1 MLFSLFLCFVSLLL
15 HIFIDNEN
23 QKVDD
28 VKVRK
33 ITDYQGQSPRLGNI
47 IKKNV
52 LTIAIF
58 IGKIVVPTID
68 LIFTTIFI
76 GIGIIILV
84 FDETNGCE

>member
-23 QKVDD
+23 QQVDD
-28 VKVRK
+28 VKVLK
-33 ITDYQGQSPRLGNI
+33 ITGYQGQSPRLGNI

-68 LIFTTIFI
+68 LIFTTIFL
-76 GIGIIILV
+76 GIGIIILA

>member
-23 QKVDD
+23 QQVED
-28 VKVRK
+28 VKVLK
-33 ITDYQGQSPRLGNI
+33 ITGYQSPRHENI

-68 LIFTTIFI
+68 LIFTAIFI
-76 GIGIIILV
+76 GIGIIILA

>member
-23 QKVDD
+23 QQVEE
-28 VKVRK
+28 VKVPK
-33 ITDYQGQSPRLGNI
+33 ITGYQGQSPRLGNI

-52 LTIAIF
+52 LTIATF

-68 LIFTTIFI
+68 LIFTTIFL
-76 GIGIIILV
+76 GTGIIILV
-84 FDETNGCE
+84 VDETNGCE